1 MYLDN
6 MNKVQLD
13 ELLEIKINA
22 LSEVDEL
29 HSQLDSINQKILT
42 LQTSEELNSDISLI
56 LESNL
61 FENYD
66 DWLLQ
71 ILTIYCIL

>member
-66 DWLLQ
+66 D
-71 ILTIYCIL
+71 

>member
-13 ELLEIKINA
+13 ELLEIKIEA
-22 LSEVDEL
+22 LSEIDDL

-42 LQTSEELNSDISLI
+42 LQTSEELNSDIILI

-66 DWLLQ
+66 D
-71 ILTIYCIL
+71 